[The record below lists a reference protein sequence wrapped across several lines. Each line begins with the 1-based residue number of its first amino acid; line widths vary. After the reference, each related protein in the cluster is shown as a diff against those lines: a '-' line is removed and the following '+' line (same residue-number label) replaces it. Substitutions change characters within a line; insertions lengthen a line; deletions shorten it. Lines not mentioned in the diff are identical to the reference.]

1 MSDVY
6 LGEFNFTEEETG
18 EIVQP
23 DDSKEI
29 KWTWTHKT
37 LSVAPLSFCCR
48 QGHEE
53 YEGLKEVRQQQVLTE
68 WAGQLGYLAPEYYVD
83 QETKT
88 IVPSARVN
96 AEQTENWLK
105 PNGRHTITATTP
117 EEI

>member
-1 MSDVY
+1 MSDIY
-6 LGEFNFTEEETG
+6 LGDFTFTEEETG

-29 KWTWTHKT
+29 KWTWAHKT
-37 LSVAPLSFCCR
+37 LSVTTLSFCCR

-53 YEGLKEVRQQQVLTE
+53 YEEMKKSREQMVLTE
-68 WAGQLGYLAPEYYVD
+68 WAGELGYLAPEYYVD
-83 QETKT
+83 PDTKT

-105 PNGRHTITATTP
+105 PNGRNTVTATTP